1 MSTLTIT
8 GLYIYPVKSMKGIAL
23 DRAQLTAK
31 GLLNDRLW
39 MVVNSTGRF
48 VTQREN
54 PRMALIKTSLN
65 DNGVVL
71 SMQGHGSITIPF
83 DIRDAKPVETR
94 VWKDTCQTVDQGQ
107 EISDWLT
114 QVLTAKTPLHLHR
127 MKPGFQRP
135 LSKAAL
141 LGEDTTTN
149 FADGTP
155 FLVANE
161 ASLEKLNSV
170 LESSTFAAV
179 PMNRFRPNIVVK
191 GLEPFAEHQLASLS
205 TETYRLKLCYPSE
218 RCIIT
223 TIGQDTAVKDPEGQP
238 FKTLQA
244 INPMPGKP
252 NAPAFAENAVLTH
265 GNLEKIAVGDHL
277 QAVFK

>member
-1 MSTLTIT
+1 MSTLKIT

-39 MVVNSTGRF
+39 MVVSSNGRF
-48 VTQREN
+48 VTQRDN

-71 SMQGHGSITIPF
+71 SMQGQGSVTVPF
-83 DIRDAKPVETR
+83 DIRDAKPVETK
-94 VWKDTCQTVDQGQ
+94 VWKDTCETVDQGE

-114 QVLTAKTPLHLHR
+114 QALAAKVPLHLHR
-127 MKPGFQRP
+127 MKPGFTRP

-155 FLVANE
+155 FLIANE
-161 ASLEKLNSV
+161 ASLETLNSV
-170 LESSTFAAV
+170 LESSAVAAV

-205 TETYRLKLCYPSE
+205 TENYQLKLCYPCE

-223 TIGQDTAVKDPEGQP
+223 TINQDTAEKESAGQP
-238 FKTLQA
+238 FKTLQV
-244 INPMPGKP
+244 INTMPGKP

-277 QAVFK
+277 QAAFK

>member
-1 MSTLTIT
+1 MSTLKIT
-8 GLYIYPVKSMKGIAL
+8 GLYIYPVKSMKGITL
-23 DRAQLTAK
+23 NRAQLTAK

-39 MVVNSTGRF
+39 LVVSSSGRF
-48 VTQREN
+48 VTQRDN
-54 PRMALIKTSLN
+54 PRMALIETSLN
-65 DNGVVL
+65 DNGVL
-71 SMQGHGSITIPF
+71 LTMQGHGSVTIPF
-83 DIRDAKPVETR
+83 DIRDAEPVETR
-94 VWKDTCQTVDQGQ
+94 VWKDTCETVDQG
-107 EISDWLT
+107 EDISDWLT
-114 QVLTAKTPLHLHR
+114 QALATKEPLRLHR
-127 MKPGFQRP
+127 MKPGFKRP

-155 FLVANE
+155 FLIANE

-170 LESSTFAAV
+170 LESSAITAV
-179 PMNRFRPNIVVK
+179 PMNRFRPNIVVE

-205 TETYRLKLCYPSE
+205 TENYQLKLCYPCE

-223 TIGQDTAVKDPEGQP
+223 TINQDTAEKDPRGQP
-238 FKTLQA
+238 FKTLQV

-252 NAPAFAENAVLTH
+252 NAPAFAENAILTH
-265 GNLEKIAVGDHL
+265 GNLQKIAVGDHL

>member
-1 MSTLTIT
+1 MSTLIIT

-23 DRAQLTAK
+23 KRAQLTAK

-39 MVVNSTGRF
+39 MVVSSSGRF
-48 VTQREN
+48 VTQRDK
-54 PRMALIKTSLN
+54 PRMALIETSLN
-65 DNGVVL
+65 DSGVVL
-71 SMQGHGSITIPF
+71 SMHGHGSITIPF
-83 DIRDAKPVETR
+83 DIRDAEPVETR
-94 VWKDTCQTVDQGQ
+94 VWKDTCETVDQGDD
-107 EISDWLT
+107 ISDWLT
-114 QVLTAKTPLHLHR
+114 QALATKAPLRLHR
-127 MKPGFQRP
+127 MKPGFKRP

-155 FLVANE
+155 FLIANE

-170 LESSTFAAV
+170 LESNAITAV

-191 GLEPFAEHQLASLS
+191 GAEPFAEHQLASLS
-205 TETYRLKLCYPSE
+205 TENYQLKLCYPCE

-223 TIGQDTAVKDPEGQP
+223 TINQDTAEKNPQGQP
-238 FKTLQA
+238 FKTLQR

-265 GNLEKIAVGDHL
+265 GKLQKIAVGDHL

>member
-1 MSTLTIT
+1 MSTLIIT

-23 DRAQLTAK
+23 KRAQLTAK

-39 MVVNSTGRF
+39 MVVSSSGRF
-48 VTQREN
+48 VTQRDN
-54 PRMALIKTSLN
+54 PRMALIETSLN
-65 DNGVVL
+65 DSGVVL
-71 SMQGHGSITIPF
+71 SMHGHGSITIPF
-83 DIRDAKPVETR
+83 DIRDAEPVETR
-94 VWKDTCQTVDQGQ
+94 VWKDTCETVDQGDD
-107 EISDWLT
+107 ISDWLT
-114 QVLTAKTPLHLHR
+114 QALATKAPLRLHR
-127 MKPGFQRP
+127 MKPGFKRP

-155 FLVANE
+155 FLIANE

-170 LESSTFAAV
+170 LESNAITAV

-191 GLEPFAEHQLASLS
+191 GAEPFAEHQLASLS
-205 TETYRLKLCYPSE
+205 TENYQLKLCYPCE

-223 TIGQDTAVKDPEGQP
+223 TINQDTAEKNPQGQP
-238 FKTLQA
+238 FKTLQR

-265 GNLEKIAVGDHL
+265 GNLQKIAVGDHL